1 MLSEIFNNNKKWLCI
16 TYTILLVEFTLFALM
31 PWLLGKAVDQ
41 LILGDWDTFWFYI
54 GCCSVGVLI
63 GTGRRLLDTRAF
75 TKIWAKAAV
84 KTIQRLIAR
93 DVSSPKI
100 MSRRDLVRRYA
111 DFYEFTIPQTVSAI
125 IDIIVALVIIGL
137 AIGTPVS
144 WIGGLLML
152 SFCSSYFWSCKIQK
166 VEQASQKIR
175 EEINHHIDDR
185 NEEKMEGAFDAI
197 VTKYIRHSD
206 YDAASWGFTDV
217 MSIAAEII
225 LVMCL
230 IQQEATTGTIMS
242 TITYC
247 WRLFIRANI
256 ISWFFMN
263 LKHIEVAN
271 DYLNNQD

>member
-1 MLSEIFNNNKKWLCI
+1 MLLEIFSKNKKWLFL
-16 TYTILLVEFTLFALM
+16 TYAILIVEFTLFALM

-41 LILGDWDTFWFYI
+41 LIVGNWQTFWFYI
-54 GCCSVGVLI
+54 SCCSVGILI

-84 KTIQRLIAR
+84 KTIERLVAR
-93 DVSSPKI
+93 NVSSPKI

-111 DFYEFTIPQTVSAI
+111 DFYEFTIPQTVSAV
-125 IDIIVALVIIGL
+125 IDITIALIILGL
-137 AIGTPVS
+137 AIGLPTG
-144 WIGGLLML
+144 WIAGLLLM
-152 SFCSSYFWSCKIQK
+152 SFCSSYFWSCKTQK

-175 EEINHHIDDR
+175 EEINHHINDR
-185 NEEKMEGAFDAI
+185 NEEKMEGAFD
-197 VTKYIRHSD
+197 VLVDKYIENSD
-206 YDAASWGFTDV
+206 YDAYSWGFTDV

-230 IQQEATTGTIMS
+230 IEQEATTGTIMS

-247 WRLFIRANI
+247 WRIFIRANI

-263 LKHIEVAN
+263 LKNIEVAN

>member
-1 MLSEIFNNNKKWLCI
+1 MLFEIFNNNKKWLFV
-16 TYTILLVEFTLFALM
+16 THTILLVEFTLFALM

-75 TKIWAKAAV
+75 TKIWTKAAV

-111 DFYEFTIPQTVSAI
+111 DFYEFTIPQTVSAV

-175 EEINHHIDDR
+175 AVGDFSFVPTSSL
-185 NEEKMEGAFDAI
+185 G
-197 VTKYIRHSD
+197 S
-206 YDAASWGFTDV
+206 
-217 MSIAAEII
+217 
-225 LVMCL
+225 L
-230 IQQEATTGTIMS
+230 
-242 TITYC
+242 
-247 WRLFIRANI
+247 
-256 ISWFFMN
+256 
-263 LKHIEVAN
+263 
-271 DYLNNQD
+271 